1 MKSVMLPLCELLWYI
16 NHFSKSHYIWW
27 RHSMKKHGLFWRR
40 KNGTAR
46 PTFGL
51 FFCRSLHALSCPWKE
66 QLATT
71 PVSHHAGKALLEAV
85 VKAALLSCY
94 TQLFCAFF
102 KPIYRPVAE
111 AFLATRLPPLTGQC
125 YSLVFVIKRVLGWK
139 MPTILVTR
147 FITNHDF

>member
-1 MKSVMLPLCELLWYI
+1 MLPLCELLWYI

-51 FFCRSLHALSCPWKE
+51 FLSKSSCTVVSLEK

-102 KPIYRPVAE
+102 KPIYRPAAE
-111 AFLATRLPPLTGQC
+111 AFLATRLLLRN
-125 YSLVFVIKRVLGWK
+125 SVARLVWMEFWSTVSVGSKS
-139 MPTILVTR
+139 T
-147 FITNHDF
+147 F